1 MISLNQSKTIKLSE
15 NFTLFEFL
23 DSYTASRLNLH
34 KYQEEIPELYILNLR
49 RLCDNILEPLRKH
62 TKEPVIISSGYRSP
76 QLNRAI
82 GGARQSDHLQGK
94 AVDIKVKNLQ
104 LAFGWI
110 KNNCKFKQLIYE
122 KKGNSEWIH
131 VSYDEF
137 DNRQEVLMFNDG
149 KYTRV

>member
-1 MISLNQSKTIKLSE
+1 MISLNQSKNIKLSE

-82 GGARQSDHLQGK
+82 GGARQSDHMTGK
-94 AVDIKVKNLQ
+94 AADIQTKNLD

-110 KNNCKFKQLIYE
+110 KNNFKFKQLILEQSGY
-122 KKGNSEWIH
+122 KRWIH

-137 DNRQEVLMFNDG
+137 DNRCEVLLFIDG
-149 KYTRV
+149 KYIKQ

>member
-1 MISLNQSKTIKLSE
+1 MISLNQSKNIKLSE

-23 DSYTASRLNLH
+23 DSSTASRLNLH

-82 GGARQSDHLQGK
+82 GGARQSDHMTGK
-94 AVDIKVKNLQ
+94 AADIQTKNLD

-110 KNNCKFKQLIYE
+110 KNNFKFKQLILEQSGY
-122 KKGNSEWIH
+122 KRWIH

-137 DNRQEVLMFNDG
+137 DNRCEVLLFIDG
-149 KYTRV
+149 KYIKQ